1 MNAPVRVYVSAGSN
15 IDPRANLEAACKAL
29 KQHYGELELSPL
41 YQSPAEGFSGP
52 DFLNLVAGFRTEE
65 APGEIRKRLAGL
77 EAQAGRDRSAGKFSS
92 RTLDLD
98 LLLYGDRIDASLKLP
113 HPDIERYAFV
123 LKPLADLAPD
133 LRHPATGATIADLW
147 RSFSGSRDVRLCSP
161 PLAWSVGDRDVAAE
175 PHGRVHAPPGK
186 GWRAKPGD

>member
-1 MNAPVRVYVSAGSN
+1 MIQSVRVFVSAGSN
-15 IDPRANLEAACKAL
+15 IDPRANVETACKAL

-52 DFLNLVAGFRTEE
+52 DFLNLVAGFGTTES
-65 APGEIRKRLAGL
+65 PGEIRQRLAGL
-77 EAQAGRDRSAGKFSS
+77 EAQAGRDRSGGKFSS

-113 HPDIERYAFV
+113 HPDIECYAFV

-133 LRHPATGATIADLW
+133 LRHPVTGATLSQLW
-147 RSFSGSRDVRLCSP
+147 RSFSGPRRLKKAP
-161 PLAWSVGDRDVAAE
+161 PLRLATDTESK
-175 PHGRVHAPPGK
+175 HK
-186 GWRAKPGD
+186 KPAT

>member
-1 MNAPVRVYVSAGSN
+1 MKERARANASGRVFVSAGSN

-29 KQHYGELELSPL
+29 GEDYGELELSPL

-65 APGEIRKRLAGL
+65 PPGLVRRRLAEL

-98 LLLYGDRIDASLKLP
+98 LLLHGNRVDPALKLP

-133 LRHPATGATIADLW
+133 LLHPVHGTPIRKLW
-147 RSFSGSRDVRLCSP
+147 RTFSGPRQLQEAP
-161 PLAWSVGDRDVAAE
+161 PLRLPARKEQTLDT
-175 PHGRVHAPPGK
+175 
-186 GWRAKPGD
+186 

>member
-1 MNAPVRVYVSAGSN
+1 MSALAGVFVSAGSN
-15 IDPRANLEAACKAL
+15 IDPRANLEAAWRAL
-29 KQHYGELELSPL
+29 KQHYGDLELSPL
-41 YQSPAEGFSGP
+41 YRSPAEGFSGP

-65 APGEIRKRLAGL
+65 SPGEIRKRLAEL
-77 EAQAGRDRSAGKFSS
+77 EARAGRDGSGGKFSS

-133 LRHPATGATIADLW
+133 LRHPVTGATIAKLW
-147 RSFSGSRDVRLCSP
+147 QSFTGHREIRSVR
-161 PLAWSVGDRDVAAE
+161 
-175 PHGRVHAPPGK
+175 HFMT
-186 GWRAKPGD
+186 

>member
-1 MNAPVRVYVSAGSN
+1 MKEDARANAPVRVFVSAGSN

-29 KQHYGELELSPL
+29 GEYYGEHELSPL

-65 APGEIRKRLAGL
+65 SPGRVRQRLAEL
-77 EAQAGRDRSAGKFSS
+77 EAQAGRDRSGGKFSS

-98 LLLYGDRIDASLKLP
+98 LLLHGDRVDQALKLP

-133 LRHPATGATIADLW
+133 LRHPAAGATIAELW
-147 RSFSGSRDVRLCSP
+147 RSFAGPRRLRKASP
-161 PLAWSVGDRDVAAE
+161 LGL
-175 PHGRVHAPPGK
+175 
-186 GWRAKPGD
+186 